1 MGEAKQVTEIF
12 NADIVHA
19 PTPDLLEKI
28 QGGYIVACD
37 GKIEG
42 VYNTLPQEY
51 ASQEIT
57 KLNGILI
64 PGMTDM
70 HVHAP
75 QYALRGV
82 GFDLELL
89 DWLDRYT
96 FPGEAKFAD
105 EAFAKEIYSAFADEL
120 ARKGTTRA
128 VVFATVHVPATMI
141 LMDELEKA
149 GIEAYVGK
157 VNMDRNAPDSLKE
170 SDSVSET
177 LRWLEQCSSKKYNA
191 VKPIITPRFVPSCTG
206 ELMSALGKIANE
218 RDLPIQSHLSENVS
232 EIELVKKLHPDS
244 EVYADVYAKHGL
256 WNDRTVMAH
265 CIYSNDREIELIKN
279 AGVTVAHCP
288 DSNTNVSSGV
298 AHVRDL
304 LSRGVKIGLGSD
316 IAGGSKLCMLDVMA
330 EAIKVSKLRYV
341 LCGRK
346 DKCLTI
352 SEALYM
358 ATDAS
363 FFGEKAGFVR
373 GAPFHAVLLDDRHLV
388 NTDALSLEDRLERMM
403 YLSDE
408 RKITSVW
415 ARGKKIKGSR

>member
-1 MGEAKQVTEIF
+1 MGERMTEIYK
-12 NADIVHA
+12 ADIVYA
-19 PTPDLLEKI
+19 PTLDLLEEI
-28 QGGYIVACD
+28 ESGYIVVRN
-37 GKIEG
+37 GEIEG
-42 VYNTLPQEY
+42 VYDTLPEKY
-51 ASQEIT
+51 DKEKIT
-57 KLNGILI
+57 ELGGLLI

-105 EAFAKEIYSAFADEL
+105 EAFAKEIYSAFAKEL
-120 ARKGTTRA
+120 VRKGTTRA

-157 VNMDRNAPDSLKE
+157 VNMDRNAPDSLRE
-170 SDSVSET
+170 SNSVMST
-177 LRWLEQCSSKKYNA
+177 LEWLEECSRRDYRS

-206 ELMSALGKIANE
+206 ELMDALGKIAEE
-218 RDLPIQSHLSENVS
+218 RGLPVQSHLSENIS
-232 EIELVKKLHPDS
+232 EIELVKKLHPES
-244 EVYADVYAKHGL
+244 EVYADVYAAHGL
-256 WNDRTVMAH
+256 WNERTVMAH
-265 CIYSNDREIELIKN
+265 CVHSDDREIELIKK

-288 DSNTNVSSGV
+288 DSNTNVSSGA
-298 AHVRDL
+298 AHVREL
-304 LSRGVKIGLGSD
+304 LSRGVKLGLGSD

-341 LCGRK
+341 LCRK
-346 DKCLTI
+346 KDRCLTI
-352 SEALYM
+352 SEVLHM
-358 ATDAS
+358 ATNAD
-363 FFGEKAGFVR
+363 FFGEKAGFLP
-373 GAPFHAVLLDDRHLV
+373 GAPFHAVLLDDSHLV
-388 NTDALSLEDRLERMM
+388 NTDALSLADRLERMM

-408 RKITSVW
+408 RKITAVW
-415 ARGKKIKGSR
+415 ARGKKIL